1 MGFFL
6 SAVLNAATTIIIIA
20 IILRALLSF
29 TPLGPYH
36 PLVRI
41 MHQFTEPFIQPFRRL
56 MPATGMMDF
65 SPMIA
70 ILVLSVANRVLQQI
84 LISLFP

>member
-1 MGFFL
+1 VGLFL
-6 SAVLNAATTIIIIA
+6 STILNTATTIIIIA

-29 TPLGPYH
+29 APLDPYH
-36 PLVRI
+36 PLVRLL
-41 MHQFTEPFIQPFRRL
+41 HQFTEPFLRPIRNL
-56 MPATGMMDF
+56 MPSMGMMDF

-70 ILVLSVANRVLQQI
+70 ILLLSVVNRVLQQI

>member
-1 MGFFL
+1 VGLFL
-6 SAVLNAATTIIIIA
+6 SSILNTATTIIIIA

-29 TPLGPYH
+29 APLDPYH
-36 PLVRI
+36 PIARLL
-41 MHQFTEPFIQPFRRL
+41 HQFTEPFLRPIRNL
-56 MPATGMMDF
+56 MPSMGMMDF

-70 ILVLSVANRVLQQI
+70 ILVLSVVNRVLQQI